1 MNIDF
6 RSNSKVVIIMRGC
19 PGSGKSTS
27 SQALIDYLS
36 ETGVMP
42 ALSMSKCSAD
52 DYMKNEDGDYEYNH
66 AKISMVHGRCKEQ
79 FMASLAKKNNL
90 IIVDNTNI
98 KLFEFKVYVNAA
110 RNQGY
115 EVYQWE
121 LELRF
126 DNMHGVPFDKVEQMQ
141 KNYKPSALP
150 TFEPSSDFHDFLQR
164 SVEEKKADCDLAE
177 DEASLAI
184 RI

>member
-6 RSNSKVVIIMRGC
+6 QSNSKIVIIMRGC

-42 ALSMSKCSAD
+42 VSSMSKCSAD
-52 DYMKNEDGDYEYNH
+52 DYMKNEDGKYKYDH
-66 AKISMVHGRCKEQ
+66 AKIGMVHGRCKEQ
-79 FMASLAKKNNL
+79 FMASLAERNNL

-98 KLFEFKVYVNAA
+98 KLFEFKVYVSAA
-110 RNQGY
+110 RSQGY

-126 DNMHGVPFDKVEQMQ
+126 ENIHGVPSDKLEQMQ
-141 KNYKPSALP
+141 KNYKYSALP
-150 TFEPSSDFHDFLQR
+150 TFEPSSDFNDFLQR
-164 SVEEKKADCDLAE
+164 SVEEKKADCELD
-177 DEASLAI
+177 DERSLAI